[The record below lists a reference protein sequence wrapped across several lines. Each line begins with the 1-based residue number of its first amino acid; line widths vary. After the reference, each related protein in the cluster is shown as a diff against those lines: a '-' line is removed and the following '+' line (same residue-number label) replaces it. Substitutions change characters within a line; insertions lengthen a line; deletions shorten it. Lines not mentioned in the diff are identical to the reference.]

1 MSSPEGT
8 ANISNSEY
16 LKEEVGILFSNN
28 MQYYLVSQ
36 SVLELTKTG
45 NFNPCR
51 ADKEAEKPNS

>member
-8 ANISNSEY
+8 DNISNSEY

-36 SVLELTKTG
+36 NVLELKKTG

-51 ADKEAEKPNS
+51 ADNKAEKPNS